1 MLKWILVPTGAA
13 TTIYLSTKF
22 LFRESIP
29 KNECP
34 LRKPDYQKDI
44 IYMVQFPVSPF
55 IRSISPFALK
65 LETYLRLKK
74 VPYEPVYTQRFKSK
88 KGQIPY
94 IEINGEQIPDSNQI
108 IQELEKRGIAKPDIE
123 INPTQKAVQ
132 HLTKVAI
139 ENHTCITGF
148 HWRYGF
154 HMNEFYDKLLEPNFD
169 NNWSMKIFRYLQP
182 KGIQIKR
189 FIYINFL
196 KCQLILIFQE

>member
-1 MLKWILVPTGAA
+1 MKILKWIIVPTGAA

-34 LRKPDYQKDI
+34 LRKPDYQKDM

-74 VPYEPVYTQRFKSK
+74 VSYEPVYTQRFKSK

-108 IQELEKRGIAKPDIE
+108 IQELEKRGIAGMSLNCQILK
-123 INPTQKAVQ
+123 
-132 HLTKVAI
+132 
-139 ENHTCITGF
+139 
-148 HWRYGF
+148 
-154 HMNEFYDKLLEPNFD
+154 MSNFD
-169 NNWSMKIFRYLQP
+169 NVNCYLVQHS
-182 KGIQIKR
+182 
-189 FIYINFL
+189 L
-196 KCQLILIFQE
+196 